1 MSLDQDSK
9 LLEFIQAIRLT
20 PENLRNSTRNSDH
33 RKGLPQPSYEKKF
46 DDSIKLVDLPS
57 VNSIKVN
64 EISLKEAILNR
75 RSIRNFN
82 DKPISKND
90 LSWLLYATQGIQ
102 SIHEKGTIWVTRNND
117 CRVTLRPVAS
127 GGSLHPFETYIHIR
141 NCEDIEKGLYRYIA
155 SKHKLLPLDLSED
168 IEERITKACLA
179 NVGRRSQ
186 VLFIWTAVPYRTGW
200 HYGELAY
207 KAVYWDIG
215 HVSQNLYLAA
225 EGVDCGVCAIGYYD
239 EDRLDEILDID
250 GKTEFVIFMSAVG
263 KKPDK
268 IIDP

>member
-1 MSLDQDSK
+1 LAVRSRQVKSWAGEEK
-9 LLEFIQAIRLT
+9 IK
-20 PENLRNSTRNSDH
+20 N
-33 RKGLPQPSYEKKF
+33 LPQS
-46 DDSIKLVDLPS
+46 
-57 VNSIKVN
+57 
-64 EISLKEAILNR
+64 
-75 RSIRNFN
+75 
-82 DKPISKND
+82 
-90 LSWLLYATQGIQ
+90 
-102 SIHEKGTIWVTRNND
+102 
-117 CRVTLRPVAS
+117 TLRA
-127 GGSLHPFETYIHIR
+127 
-141 NCEDIEKGLYRYIA
+141 
-155 SKHKLLPLDLSED
+155 
-168 IEERITKACLA
+168 
-179 NVGRRSQ
+179 RRSQ